1 MATQASEAPGGM
13 MADSTSPNFP
23 AVVKPEMLGW
33 NYTSP
38 VPSFEDIKEFQFTP
52 MKSEL
57 DKVEGIDKLE
67 ADVCKNWLGST
78 QNDRKC

>member
-1 MATQASEAPGGM
+1 

-23 AVVKPEMLGW
+23 AVVKPEMNGW